1 MDKEEYKQVLADIGI
16 DIPDEWDMNSG
27 AKAQEQVTSKNDFV
41 FASLTER
48 VMIEAYNLVLAGDV
62 DIIFTDWNMPVM
74 DGLTF
79 VIELRKTSKV
89 PIVMVTT
96 EGGQKEVLE
105 AMKSG
110 VNDYIVKPFTPS
122 VLISKLETHVKK

>member
-1 MDKEEYKQVLADIGI
+1 MKVMVVDDSAVMRKIVIKALMEGGHTDIVEAADGKEA
-16 DIPDEWDMNSG
+16 
-27 AKAQEQVTSKNDFV
+27 
-41 FASLTER
+41 LTKVE
-48 VMIEAYNLVLAGDV
+48 DV
-62 DIIFTDWNMPVM
+62 DVIFTDWNMPVM

-79 VIELRKTSKV
+79 VKELRQSSKI

-105 AMKSG
+105 AMKNG

-122 VLISKLETHVKK
+122 ILVSKLESLVKK

>member
-1 MDKEEYKQVLADIGI
+1 MKVMVVDDSAVMRKIVMKALGEGGHTDIVEAANG
-16 DIPDEWDMNSG
+16 
-27 AKAQEQVTSKNDFV
+27 QEALDRINGV
-41 FASLTER
+41 
-48 VMIEAYNLVLAGDV
+48 DV
-62 DIIFTDWNMPVM
+62 VFTDWNMPVM

-79 VIELRKTSKV
+79 VKELRKSSTV

-110 VNDYIVKPFTPS
+110 VNDYIVKPFKPN
-122 VLISKLETHVKK
+122 VLLGKIETLLKK

>member
-1 MDKEEYKQVLADIGI
+1 MKVMVVDDSAVMRKIVIKALMEGGHTDIVEAADGKEAL
-16 DIPDEWDMNSG
+16 
-27 AKAQEQVTSKNDFV
+27 SKV
-41 FASLTER
+41 E
-48 VMIEAYNLVLAGDV
+48 DV
-62 DIIFTDWNMPVM
+62 DVIFTDWNMPVM

-79 VIELRKTSKV
+79 VKELRQSSKI

-105 AMKSG
+105 AMKNG

-122 VLISKLETHVKK
+122 ILVSKLESLVKK

>member
-1 MDKEEYKQVLADIGI
+1 MKILVVDDSAVMRKIVI
-16 DIPDEWDMNSG
+16 
-27 AKAQEQVTSKNDFV
+27 KALGEGGYTDVVEATNGQEALSRST
-41 FASLTER
+41 
-48 VMIEAYNLVLAGDV
+48 DV
-62 DIIFTDWNMPVM
+62 DIVFTDWNMPVM

-79 VIELRKTSKV
+79 VKEFRKNSQK

-110 VNDYIVKPFTPS
+110 VNDYIVKPFKPN
-122 VLISKLETHVKK
+122 VLLAKGENLMKK

>member
-1 MDKEEYKQVLADIGI
+1 MRVLVVDDSAVMRKIVIKALNEGGHTDIVEAGNGQEALDK
-16 DIPDEWDMNSG
+16 S
-27 AKAQEQVTSKNDFV
+27 S
-41 FASLTER
+41 
-48 VMIEAYNLVLAGDV
+48 DV
-62 DIIFTDWNMPVM
+62 DIVFTDWNMPVM

-79 VIELRKTSKV
+79 VKEFRKSSQK

-110 VNDYIVKPFTPS
+110 VNDYIVKPFKPN
-122 VLISKLETHVKK
+122 VLLTKIESLIK

>member
-1 MDKEEYKQVLADIGI
+1 MKILVVDDSAVMRKIVMKALGEGGHTDIVEAGNGKEALE
-16 DIPDEWDMNSG
+16 
-27 AKAQEQVTSKNDFV
+27 KAS
-41 FASLTER
+41 
-48 VMIEAYNLVLAGDV
+48 DV
-62 DIIFTDWNMPVM
+62 DVVFTDWNMPVM

-79 VIELRKTSKV
+79 VKELRKTSKV

-110 VNDYIVKPFTPS
+110 VNDYIVKPFKPT
-122 VLISKLETHVKK
+122 VLLTKIKTLVK

>member
-1 MDKEEYKQVLADIGI
+1 MKVLVVDDSAVMRKIVIKALMEGGHTDIVEAG
-16 DIPDEWDMNSG
+16 DGKD
-27 AKAQEQVTSKNDFV
+27 ALSK
-41 FASLTER
+41 
-48 VMIEAYNLVLAGDV
+48 AGDV
-62 DIIFTDWNMPVM
+62 DVVFTDWNMPVM

-79 VIELRKTSKV
+79 VKEFRKSSQV
-89 PIVMVTT
+89 PVIMITT

-122 VLISKLETHVKK
+122 VLVSKLESLIKK